1 MKLSSA
7 RLATSVS
14 DGVRSTNADLRWCAA
29 FALPGGYAS
38 PSLADFE
45 ALVRERFLMIDPETA
60 LAEIPAMLPSD
71 MEVRTRAF
79 DVIKQVLTAARR
91 GLNAEEAERAAR
103 IAKLIGLD
111 RGAASRRLSLLTLVF
126 QFCW

>member
-1 MKLSSA
+1 
-7 RLATSVS
+7 
-14 DGVRSTNADLRWCAA
+14 
-29 FALPGGYAS
+29 
-38 PSLADFE
+38 
-45 ALVRERFLMIDPETA
+45 MIDPETA